1 MVEKN
6 ADCWELFSIVFFSFW
21 YGDVYFILENRV
33 RGVDK
38 HNCCAIMQH
47 QNCSLTV
54 EKNVSSHARK
64 FKIVRRILFIC
75 TNCAVF
81 VLFSFL
87 LVTSFEQDSEPAI
100 VAEKMTRLLSEAEP
114 PMRTTQDQEVGLL
127 FLSSFFSLL
136 LHRTSCSVYV
146 NRVRNTYEKS
156 VQRAQRKCKICHEA
170 QMMMMMIVII
180 IMTII
185 IIIIIIIV
193 VIIIIIF
200 FFNLI
205 YTKIIVIII
214 IIIIVVLIVRMK
226 CQQLWLLW
234 VLKLVI
240 KYALAGIRYVNWFFP
255 LEKSASYMLH
265 LEWIRSRIFAE
276 KVNSSLTVGNITES

>member
-1 MVEKN
+1 M
-6 ADCWELFSIVFFSFW
+6 
-21 YGDVYFILENRV
+21 
-33 RGVDK
+33 
-38 HNCCAIMQH
+38 
-47 QNCSLTV
+47 
-54 EKNVSSHARK
+54 
-64 FKIVRRILFIC
+64 
-75 TNCAVF
+75 F

-156 VQRAQRKCKICHEA
+156 VQRTQRKCKICHEA
-170 QMMMMMIVII
+170 QMMMMMMMVIVII

-185 IIIIIIIV
+185 IIIIIIIIIV
-193 VIIIIIF
+193 IIIIIIF

-205 YTKIIVIII
+205 YTKIIIIII

-265 LEWIRSRIFAE
+265 LE
-276 KVNSSLTVGNITES
+276 